1 MSKQARPRGKSY
13 ERNKTNWYKAYHRL
27 YQRRLTGYDVPQAR
41 DRKKWFRRRA
51 KYFQTVFSEPLL
63 ECVELY
69 CLKGTTQQ
77 HIAEILDIDQTT
89 VDVWLNKAIVK
100 LEAYDRK
107 LLTERG
113 KADFIEA
120 LPCSEEQF
128 KALLKLNITTRTEAK
143 AFMKTLM
150 KEEQAREQFLDKFP
164 FVRCLLKNQVLVEYG
179 RCK

>member
-1 MSKQARPRGKSY
+1 MPKANPKSKTY
-13 ERNKTNWYKAYHRL
+13 DRNRKNWYKAYHKL
-27 YQRRLTGYDVPQAR
+27 YRRRQRGYDVPQSR
-41 DRKKWFRRRA
+41 DRKTWFRRRA
-51 KYFQTVFSEPLL
+51 KHFQAVFSEPLL

-69 CLKGTTQQ
+69 CLRGTTQE
-77 HIAEILDIDQTT
+77 HIAQILDIDQTT
-89 VDVWLNKAIVK
+89 VDVWLGKAIVK
-100 LEAYDRK
+100 LEAHDRK
-107 LLTERG
+107 LLTEQG

-120 LPCSEEQF
+120 LPCTEEQF
-128 KALLKLNITTRTEAK
+128 KALLKLNITTRTEAR